1 MYNTAMT
8 SYIKSL
14 GVMGIVVA
22 LMPFIGVYSII
33 KDYLLFVIGIA
44 VTVISYLIFSKIA
57 PPKAKNPDVIHDES
71 LPEEIAEESVEQN
84 LN

>member
-1 MYNTAMT
+1 MT

-44 VTVISYLIFSKIA
+44 VTAISYLIFTKIA
-57 PPKAKNPDVIHDES
+57 PPKAKNPNVIHDES
-71 LPEEIAEESVEQN
+71 LPEESVEQN